1 MATKVIDTTKR
12 VRTYVA
18 PRKTMKYTGNN
29 TYVNIKNS
37 LVIKG
42 D

>member
-1 MATKVIDTTKR
+1 MANKVIDTTKK

-18 PRKTMKYTGNN
+18 PRKTMKYTGKN

-37 LVIKG
+37 LVVSS